1 VKVGLL
7 CEHFCRLLTH
17 MDAHGYDV
25 ARPVVANPDMPLRP
39 FLDFG
44 AGYIRRVLDQLP
56 RQGDQAPWLTSMN
69 YTGDVKLLRRLP
81 VEDSQLQ
88 FGRVRN

>member
-1 VKVGLL
+1 
-7 CEHFCRLLTH
+7 
-17 MDAHGYDV
+17 MDAHGHNV
-25 ARPVVANPDMPLRP
+25 ARPIVADPQMPLRP

-69 YTGDVKLLRRLP
+69 YTGDVKLLRQLP
-81 VEDSQLQ
+81 VEDTQLHLTSADAAVPAKM
-88 FGRVRN
+88 GS